1 MCNTEYVHARRIHRK
16 EHQEWMHEAL
26 SLAQCALDSSDV
38 PIGALVIASDGTIIG
53 RGYNQREKNQDPT
66 AHAEIIALREAAEQ
80 RGQWRL
86 EDCTLVVTIEPC
98 IMCAGAILLSRIS
111 TVVLGA
117 WEEKTGAAGSLY
129 DVLRDRRYP
138 HSVEVYSGVLEEECA
153 SLMKTFFEKKRSES
167 HGPFGRF

>member
-1 MCNTEYVHARRIHRK
+1 MCNTEYIHARGVKRQDHHK
-16 EHQEWMHEAL
+16 WMQEAL
-26 SLAQCALDSSDV
+26 VLAEHALESSDV
-38 PIGALVIASDGTIIG
+38 PIGALVVTSDGSVIG

-80 RGQWRL
+80 CGQWRL

-167 HGPFGRF
+167 HGPSGHF